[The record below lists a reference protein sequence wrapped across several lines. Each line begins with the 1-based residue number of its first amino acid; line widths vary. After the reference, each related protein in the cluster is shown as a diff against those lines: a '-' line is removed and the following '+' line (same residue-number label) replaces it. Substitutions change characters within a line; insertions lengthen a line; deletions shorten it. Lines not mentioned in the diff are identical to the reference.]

1 MISFGPHLEGAFI
14 THRSFKWIEG
24 PHIRL
29 SSAKSFILSLHFDIG
44 NPRLDIDSLQSK
56 RTSGKSVI
64 GTGRYPLMDILVSV
78 SVSVIYSC
86 RQYFVSKIARVE

>member
-1 MISFGPHLEGAFI
+1 VHLLHTEALSGSKDH
-14 THRSFKWIEG
+14 TSDC
-24 PHIRL
+24 RL
-29 SSAKSFILSLHFDIG
+29 PKFFLSLHFDIG

-56 RTSGKSVI
+56 RTSGKSAI

-86 RQYFVSKIARVE
+86 RQYILSKIAIVE